1 MPNTHMTRSISAF
14 RKSKNCQQEIKTIY
28 GTASACIRNART
40 VQYNIV
46 VRSCSALIKR
56 VPSDTSLC
64 LPRQEVNC
72 VQGSYSYSSKRILDM
87 QQHHSPPYTTIK
99 RRERVFGMFW
109 IRLHDVCSAPGGY
122 RKLLVRPR
130 GWDGVQYHRQGASGR
145 QLDPNLFIF
154 CFIAGYVEF
163 ISLTSFISRLGKCLF
178 IGTCRL
184 PFTFK
189 LGNS

>member
-1 MPNTHMTRSISAF
+1 MTRSISAF

-28 GTASACIRNART
+28 GTASACILNTRT

-46 VRSCSALIKR
+46 VRLCSVLIKC
-56 VPSDTSLC
+56 VPSDPSPC

-72 VQGSYSYSSKRILDM
+72 VQGNYSYRSKMILDM
-87 QQHHSPPYTTIK
+87 QQYHSPPYTTIK
-99 RRERVFGMFW
+99 RSERVFGMFG
-109 IRLHDVCSAPGGY
+109 IRLYDVCSVPGGY

-130 GWDGVQYHRQGASGR
+130 GWDGVQHHQGASGR

-154 CFIAGYVEF
+154 CFIAGSVEF
-163 ISLTSFISRLGKCLF
+163 ISPTSFISRLGKCLF

-189 LGNS
+189 KLGNS